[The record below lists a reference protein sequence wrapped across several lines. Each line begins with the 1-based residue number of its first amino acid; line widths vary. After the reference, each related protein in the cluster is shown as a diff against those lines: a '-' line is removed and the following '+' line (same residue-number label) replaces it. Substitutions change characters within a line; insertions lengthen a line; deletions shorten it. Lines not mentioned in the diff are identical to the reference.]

1 MKYKEYNDFELISY
15 VKEQI
20 EEANEIL
27 IDKYM
32 PLITKIART
41 YKNEVG
47 VELKDLIQEGL
58 VGLTKAIKTYSEQSN
73 IIFYTYAKKCIEA
86 SIFNLVRSSNRYK
99 HSCLNRAVSIDNDE
113 LNMENIITD
122 NINPLTKLL
131 EKEDIDKLYC
141 KALEILSSF
150 EYEVFKLRLE
160 NYNYKEIAKIL
171 NEDPKRV
178 DNALLRIK
186 NKLIKLYKKTN

>member
-32 PLITKIART
+32 PLIVKISKT

-131 EKEDIDKLYC
+131 EKENIDKLYC
-141 KALEILSSF
+141 KA
-150 EYEVFKLRLE
+150 
-160 NYNYKEIAKIL
+160 
-171 NEDPKRV
+171 
-178 DNALLRIK
+178 
-186 NKLIKLYKKTN
+186 